1 MSNNLSEIFYSNLVM
16 TCSGIIL
23 AMIALCY
30 KSKCRH
36 IKCCG
41 CEVERD
47 VRVEEEIDEME
58 MNHNEEHKV

>member
-1 MSNNLSEIFYSNLVM
+1 M

-23 AMIALCY
+23 AMIAFCY